1 MRWPVFN
8 VFVGGGLGA
17 IAREF
22 SMLMLGRYSTAFPV
36 DVFVANVLASFLLG
50 FIFGLSRAGRMS
62 KNVTLLV
69 STGFCGGMSTFST
82 FIFGAYSEMTSPG
95 QLGLSL
101 LYIIAS
107 LVVGYSV
114 TWLGLRVASRLTPGF
129 QGDTHDSRREHAR

>member
-1 MRWPVFN
+1 MWQAPVL

-17 IAREF
+17 VTRE
-22 SMLMLGRYSTAFPV
+22 LLVLVLGSYSSAFPV
-36 DVFVANVLASFLLG
+36 DIFAANILASFLLG
-50 FIFGLSRAGRMS
+50 LVFGLHQAHRAS
-62 KNVTLLV
+62 DHVALLI

-82 FIFGAYSEMTSPG
+82 FIFGAFSEMTRPG

-114 TWLGLRVASRLTPGF
+114 TWLGLRTAA
-129 QGDTHDSRREHAR
+129 QMRRA